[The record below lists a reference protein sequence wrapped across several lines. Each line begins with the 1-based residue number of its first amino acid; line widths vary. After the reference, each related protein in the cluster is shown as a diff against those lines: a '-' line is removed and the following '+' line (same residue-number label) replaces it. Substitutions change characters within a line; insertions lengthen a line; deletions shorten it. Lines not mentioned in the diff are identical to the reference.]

1 MQEEPAGTKIAV
13 LLVDDQRFI
22 GAALGLLLAR
32 ERDITLHFCQHA
44 ARAVALANEIRPAVI
59 LQDLVLPDT
68 DGLTMIAL
76 FRANP
81 ATARTPVVVLSATDD
96 AETRGRATA
105 AGAADYL
112 IKLPTADALVACI
125 RRQVGPPGSEIHAAP
140 EGEPEEPAVSLGV
153 LDELREED
161 GTLPEFAVMLIDEF
175 VSEVTSQVAALA
187 EARRLGNTTAMKAT
201 LHGLKGSTLTMGARR
216 FAALC
221 AAMELHLAGSSVP
234 GLPPTMMAGIERE
247 LQRVLAA
254 LVREREQAP
263 SPAGGLA
270 QAETDA
276 ASSLA

>member
-1 MQEEPAGTKIAV
+1 MQEEPAETKIAV

-44 ARAVALANEIRPAVI
+44 SQAVALANDIRPAVI

-76 FRANP
+76 FRANA

-96 AETRGRATA
+96 AETRARARA

-112 IKLPTADALVACI
+112 IKLPSADALVSCI
-125 RRQVGPPGSEIHAAP
+125 RRQVGRAVSEVAAAP

-161 GTLPEFAVMLIDEF
+161 GSLPEFAATLIDEF
-175 VSEVTSQVAALA
+175 VSEVTAQVAALA
-187 EARRLGNTTAMKAT
+187 EARRIGNTTAFKAT

-216 FAALC
+216 LAGLC
-221 AAMELHLAGSSVP
+221 AALEQHLVGGSVE
-234 GLPPTMMAGIERE
+234 GLPAAMMTGVERE
-247 LQRVLAA
+247 LQRVIAA
-254 LVREREQAP
+254 LVLEREQASEP
-263 SPAGGLA
+263 GGGLP
-270 QAETDA
+270 QAEPEA
-276 ASSLA
+276 AAPFA